1 MAASAVEYLR
11 SRTATK
17 ARFLRTI
24 RFYPAVSSRT
34 FISLAIMCLR
44 GISLVAKFALTLFI
58 ARFISLQ
65 TVGVYGLVAGTAVV
79 FPVVAS
85 LGLIRTLSR
94 NAVSQ
99 HLDEVT
105 STLRRYWRIQAAI
118 YGIIGVIAL
127 GVGIYLDQVALIMIV
142 VAIVFLEHVNG
153 DLFVLLNHLLQP
165 GLANALLFVRTAG
178 WISTFIALA
187 FLFPTLRDL
196 DTLLAFWIGGGIL
209 AIVGFA
215 VATRHW
221 PWLRPGAAPEH
232 KDWLSRDFRAS
243 RILYVNDIA
252 NTVAQYADRYL
263 VGLFMGLEF
272 TGIYVVFWS
281 IGNAL
286 SNLVDTGVIQ
296 ISGPKLIGAHARL
309 DGTFWSVYRG
319 LLVETVAISVTIAA
333 AAGLLVHFAI
343 PYLQRPLLADWL
355 PVLWLILLAFVLRMV
370 YEVQG
375 SVFYSRYRDQLT
387 LFSGLFV
394 IGLSLGANIVLI
406 PLFGL
411 YGAAIAIVVSYFV
424 GAIVRSFVIAKYCL

>member
-1 MAASAVEYLR
+1 ML
-11 SRTATK
+11 TN
-17 ARFLRTI
+17 I
-24 RFYPAVSSRT
+24 RFHTVVSSRT
-34 FISLAIMCLR
+34 LISLSIMCLR

-58 ARFISLQ
+58 ARFIGLP
-65 TVGVYGLVAGTAVV
+65 TVGVYGLIAGMAVV

-99 HLDEVT
+99 HLDEVV

-118 YGIIGVIAL
+118 YGIICVIAL
-127 GVGIYLDQVALIMIV
+127 GVGIYLDQVALTMIV

-165 GLANALLFVRTAG
+165 GLANVLMFVRTAG
-178 WISTFIALA
+178 WISAFIALA

-196 DTLLAFWIGGGIL
+196 DTLLGFWIGGGIL
-209 AIVGFA
+209 AIIGFA
-215 VATRHW
+215 IATRHW
-221 PWLRPGAAPEH
+221 SWFRPGAAPQH
-232 KDWLSRDFRAS
+232 KDWLSRDFKAS

-252 NTVAQYADRYL
+252 NTVAQYTDRYL
-263 VGLFMGLEF
+263 VGLFIGLEF

-296 ISGPKLIGAHARL
+296 LSGPKLIGAHARR
-309 DGTFWSVYRG
+309 DGTFWNVYRG
-319 LLVETVAISVTIAA
+319 LLVETVTISVAIAVV
-333 AAGLLVHFAI
+333 AGLLVHFAI
-343 PYLQRPLLADWL
+343 PYLQRPQLADWL
-355 PVLWLILLAFVLRMV
+355 PVLWLILLAVVLRLFS
-370 YEVQG
+370 EVQG
-375 SVFYSRYRDQLT
+375 SVFYSRHKDQLT

-394 IGLSLGANIVLI
+394 IGLSLGTNIVLI

-411 YGAAIAIVVSYFV
+411 YGAAIAIVVSYLV
-424 GAIVRSFVIAKYCL
+424 GAIVRSLVIAKYFR